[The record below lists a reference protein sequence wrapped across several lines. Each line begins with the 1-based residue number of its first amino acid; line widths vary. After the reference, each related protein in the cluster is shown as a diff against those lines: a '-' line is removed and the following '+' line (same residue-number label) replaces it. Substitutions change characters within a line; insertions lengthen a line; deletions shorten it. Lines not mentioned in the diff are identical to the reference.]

1 MLNEDSFMEN
11 KLAIR
16 NMMML
21 ICVVFCILE
30 LNYDDNNGVN
40 K

>member
-16 NMMML
+16 NMIML
-21 ICVVFCILE
+21 ICVVFGILE
-30 LNYDDNNGVN
+30 LNYYGNNGVN

>member
-11 KLAIR
+11 KLAIG

-30 LNYDDNNGVN
+30 LNYYGNNGVN